1 MPLFLVILSAAK
13 NLYMRTHNY
22 YTYITTNKN
31 KTVLYTGI
39 TNNLSRRMAEHKLDA
54 ETDKKH
60 FAGQYNAYYLVYW
73 ERFQYVLYAIA
84 REKQIKGW
92 TRKKKVAMIEA
103 FNPEWRFLND
113 EV

>member
-1 MPLFLVILSAAK
+1 MLLFLVILSAVK
-13 NLYMRTHNY
+13 NLSMRTHNY

-39 TNNLSRRMAEHKLDA
+39 TNNLSRRLDEHRQYGQ
-54 ETDKKH
+54 TGRNH
-60 FAGQYNAYYLVYW
+60 FTGKYNAYYLVYW
-73 ERFQYVLYAIA
+73 ERFQYVLHAIA

-92 TRKKKVAMIEA
+92 TRKKKVALIEA